1 MTETI
6 HSTQPIQETQPNQ
19 PDQVQPEDLLTQAA
33 RLIKNTTAILSTPS
47 FTTEQEQNYLA
58 DQFDTY
64 VKAFLESHPKNGTET
79 EEKYLHAFLDDIKA
93 LYVVLPEI
101 VHGINLRVF
110 MEEGV
115 SSIDMLFE
123 RCRWLNQFEI
133 RNEPVLVFPSNSPMN
148 PRYVSEANQE
158 NIQHLLD
165 VFSSI
170 MASIEVVTKIK
181 DVPELIVRPF
191 VECLIY
197 PVFASF
203 LSNEDFP
210 FDVFDKKPVALLPIY
225 SHRYRHYATGVFGY
239 KSAIS
244 SLIKEKDEPKDEPQ
258 VQADKED
265 VQRETRIAFRTNFK
279 IVDWGEGKVLYK
291 SVGDDWV
298 VIPRPTVPV
307 QEACYD
313 SVIREL
319 IELDANPEVVY
330 TIETQDRTL
339 DEAIENV
346 KETQAKI
353 SLREA
358 DEETVITFFKVS

>member
-1 MTETI
+1 MTETTQLEQP
-6 HSTQPIQETQPNQ
+6 TQPVQ
-19 PDQVQPEDLLTQAA
+19 PDQVETEDLLTQAA
-33 RLIKNTTAILSTPS
+33 RLIKNTTALLSTPS
-47 FTTEQEQNYLA
+47 YTTEQEQNYLA

-64 VKAFLESHPKNGTET
+64 VKAFLESHPKNGTEV

-93 LYVVLPEI
+93 LYVVLPEL

-115 SSIDMLFE
+115 SSVDMLFE
-123 RCRWLNQFEI
+123 RCRWLTQFEN

-203 LSNEDFP
+203 LSSEDFP
-210 FDVFDKKPVALLPIY
+210 LDVFDKKPVALLPIY
-225 SHRYRHYATGVFGY
+225 SYRYRHYATGVFGY

-244 SLIKEKDEPKDEPQ
+244 SLIKEKDEPKTEL
-258 VQADKED
+258 QAEANNGD
-265 VQRETRIAFRTNFK
+265 VQTKTKVAFRTNFK
-279 IVDWGEGKVLYK
+279 IVDTDEGEVLHK
-291 SVGDDWV
+291 SIGDDWV
-298 VIPRPTVPV
+298 MIPRPTTPI

-319 IELDANPEVVY
+319 IAIDSKVNAVY
-330 TIETQDRTL
+330 TIETQDRSL
-339 DEAIENV
+339 EEAIENV
-346 KETQAKI
+346 KETHAKI
-353 SLREA
+353 SLKDS
-358 DEETVITFFKVS
+358 DEEMAITFFKVN